1 MKRFRFEL
9 VAIALFSVLI
19 GLAALAPTS
28 AHAESGC
35 LDQDRAIFANTIF
48 NLGYQCEVSGDVEMQ
63 IPGGSYQR
71 LYDDDDSATAL
82 LVRCTDQY
90 GCSART
96 NPYGGAYVSARD
108 TVTMVVDT
116 FKYVPNLRYMDAK
129 CFPVGCGVTRYF
141 PQLSWPYYTSTT
153 LSPVAPPAVT
163 YTRMYFNAGTP
174 VIGGWIY
181 INGSYV
187 GYSCYVPSAWG
198 SGYADG
204 GQTNPQFAQG
214 ASVTLCSGGST
225 VPNPVPTFVNPP
237 FPWPFPW
244 PYPVVSPTG
253 GMTADVCTQ
262 WGCKTF
268 WWNDMV
274 VGGVIYLNDGSVF
287 RDCYVSNYHL
297 PGTQVGG
304 YALNPSSNY
313 GVPQCDAQHRV
324 R

>member
-1 MKRFRFEL
+1 MAFM
-9 VAIALFSVLI
+9 VLT
-19 GLAALAPTS
+19 ATTV
-28 AHAESGC
+28 HAESGC
-35 LDQDRAIFANTIF
+35 FDADRPISAGTNF
-48 NLGYQCEVSGDVEMQ
+48 NLGYQCEVSGDVEIMTA
-63 IPGGSYQR
+63 GGVYQR
-71 LYDDDDSATAL
+71 LYEDDDASTAL
-82 LVRCTDQY
+82 LVRCTDTN

-108 TVTMVVDT
+108 AVTMVVDT

-141 PQLSWPYYTSTT
+141 PQLSPPYYTSTT

-163 YTRMYFNAGTP
+163 YMRMYFTAGMP
-174 VIGGWIY
+174 VMGGWIY
-181 INGSYV
+181 INGSYA

-198 SGYADG
+198 SGYVDG
-204 GQTNPQFAQG
+204 GQTNPQFTQG
-214 ASVTLCSGGST
+214 ASVALCSGGST
-225 VPNPVPTFVNPP
+225 VPNPVPVVNPP

-244 PYPVVSPTG
+244 PYPLVSPTG
-253 GMTADVCTQ
+253 GITADVCAQ

-287 RDCYVSNYHL
+287 RDCYVSNYHQ

-304 YALNPSSNY
+304 VFPLNPSSNY
-313 GVPQCDAQHRV
+313 GLPQCDQAHRI